1 MDHWT
6 SGPSDT
12 SFYLGVE
19 GEEGIAVG
27 QFLTNK
33 KKDL

>member
-1 MDHWT
+1 MDHGT

-19 GEEGIAVG
+19 GEEGIAISN
-27 QFLTNK
+27 QLK
-33 KKDL
+33 KTMK